1 MNLEERIND
10 IYVNYSICD
19 NNCEYEKININKLT
33 ISCICTSLLSIES
46 KTETPAFKQKDLSFQ
61 YTSLNIMKCKQFF
74 FVKNTWKNFGFYISI
89 IFLIFRITL
98 YIMYF
103 KTGINPIK
111 DYVEKE
117 MKKYHYDIEEN
128 KTNNMDENINQ
139 NQNQN
144 QNQNI
149 NAETE
154 RENIKNNDKTE
165 IHKVKTSLNK
175 LDNFV
180 LIYQGK
186 NNN

>member
-1 MNLEERIND
+1 MNLEEGIND

-61 YTSLNIMKCKQFF
+61 YTSLNIMKCKQLFF
-74 FVKNTWKNFGFYISI
+74 AKNTWKNFGFYISI